1 MGEIM
6 GETKGIAIRLDKEI
20 FNQIQNHK
28 LPRNEIIQ
36 EAIVQYLKKE
46 GKSPINLQD
55 DISDDVYAEVY
66 STLYNTEVVP
76 LKEKNRYQEELI
88 FILQSQLNEIKKDKD
103 FLKQQVQFLT
113 RVVESK
119 TTLFE
124 RVRKKLAKSD

>member
-46 GKSPINLQD
+46 GKSPINLQED
-55 DISDDVYAEVY
+55 VSDDVYAEVY
-66 STLYNTEVVP
+66 NILYNTEVFP

-88 FILQSQLNEIKKDKD
+88 FILQSQLNEIKEDKD

>member
-46 GKSPINLQD
+46 GKSPINLQED
-55 DISDDVYAEVY
+55 VSDDVYAEVY
-66 STLYNTEVVP
+66 NILYNTEVVP

>member
-46 GKSPINLQD
+46 GKSPINLQED
-55 DISDDVYAEVY
+55 VSDDVYAEVY
-66 STLYNTEVVP
+66 NILYNTEVVP

-88 FILQSQLNEIKKDKD
+88 FILQSQLNEIKEDKD